1 MASSSACWT
10 VVNVQGTNFLVDSSG
25 RVVSP
30 EASHA
35 AHKACLPVQLRKD
48 VNTKSEDAASGCSHM
63 SRRRQALARQLMRES
78 TETISNSGTDV
89 SWWHARV
96 LDNPEHPANMN
107 PVQDVPEIFDMSMDD
122 LGDDAT
128 AHFLEDEVPE
138 DQVPTAAAATQA
150 PPNLP
155 TKTEAA
161 LQAPAP
167 TPTAH
172 PLQGRTP
179 LADTSMQALV
189 VLRQHWAGLKGK
201 LHARKVRMQQDP
213 KHLQK
218 LSAVDR
224 WDHLVLWKWKQ
235 REFAN
240 YTDLLKLLKRDR
252 DSEQLTSQL
261 PAKTRP
267 KK

>member
-1 MASSSACWT
+1 MSAH
-10 VVNVQGTNFLVDSSG
+10 TNEIG
-25 RVVSP
+25 
-30 EASHA
+30 E
-35 AHKACLPVQLRKD
+35 LPSVPK
-48 VNTKSEDAASGCSHM
+48 
-63 SRRRQALARQLMRES
+63 SRRLGCNCGARSGPLSGSEEIGKRSRGESMAHPVDQAQHRH
-78 TETISNSGTDV
+78 ISSC
-89 SWWHARV
+89 
-96 LDNPEHPANMN
+96 
-107 PVQDVPEIFDMSMDD
+107 
-122 LGDDAT
+122 
-128 AHFLEDEVPE
+128 LEDEVPE